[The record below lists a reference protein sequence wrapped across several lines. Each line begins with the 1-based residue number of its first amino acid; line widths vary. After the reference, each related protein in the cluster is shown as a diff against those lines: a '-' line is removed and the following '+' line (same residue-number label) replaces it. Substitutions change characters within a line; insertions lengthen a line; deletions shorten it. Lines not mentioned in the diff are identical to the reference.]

1 MYPQYSS
8 HSDLLL
14 NITNSFSLG
23 LLYPTNPIP
32 TRYLDNDQISN
43 SVIDLMFFRYRL
55 VELDN
60 HTIYPEWRLLL
71 DHASLTVI
79 IPIEE
84 QHSENQRRSIT
95 KGSEKEK
102 LFIKDLIK
110 EISSTD
116 TFNLSD
122 TIALENVIESFASTV
137 KWAWDKNSK
146 IANILRHSK
155 SWWNLSCSKNLK
167 KYRST
172 QSLADW
178 KQFEKIIKCTKHLFF
193 YQKIQ
198 EISNKTRELWE
209 LIN

>member
-8 HSDLLL
+8 YSDLLL
-14 NITNSFSLG
+14 NITNSFSLR
-23 LLYPTNPIP
+23 LLYPTNPVP

-43 SVIDLMFFRYRL
+43 SVIDLMFFRYGL
-55 VELDN
+55 VELNN
-60 HTIYPEWRLLL
+60 HTIHSEWRLLS
-71 DHASLTVI
+71 DHAPLTVT

-84 QHSENQRRSIT
+84 QHSENQRQSIT

-110 EISSTD
+110 EISSTN

-146 IANILRHSK
+146 ITNISRHLK
-155 SWWNLSCSKNLK
+155 SWWHLSYSRDLE

-172 QSLADW
+172 QSLANW
-178 KQFEKIIKCTKHLFF
+178 KQFEKTVKCTKHLFF

-198 EISNKTRELWE
+198 EISNKAREL
-209 LIN
+209 